1 MLAACGGDNSD
12 TKPAEN
18 PVVVSPFVN
27 AQPIANAG
35 ADQYV
40 LVGSTVTLDG
50 GASSDGNGDALTY
63 KWSLVSKPVGSVAA
77 LAANSNVRS
86 VFVADVAGE
95 YAAILVV
102 NDGKIDSLPEN
113 ITIVAVPNTGVG
125 TSNLVANG
133 GPNQNVSVKTIV
145 NLDGSS
151 STDSKGRTL
160 SYNWTLIAKP
170 TGSEAIISSSAG
182 KKATFIADAAGLYSV
197 LFYVGAGNEKS
208 LPVTIFINASA
219 NGVGVNLAP
228 LANAGSDQSAL
239 VGSLIT
245 LDGGLSTDPN
255 GDLLSYRWSIDSKP
269 ALSTAILATPTSKI
283 SKFTADAAG
292 TYELGLIVNDGKLDS
307 RKDVINVV
315 VRLPGVVNIPDTG
328 RYRCSDIS
336 KDFALALFAQGHTY
350 LDRDHD
356 GKPCEAN
363 DILNEKAAIPT
374 ITPGPSGKQCY
385 VSGYYRKN
393 GTYVK
398 GYYRSC

>member
-1 MLAACGGDNSD
+1 MLVACGGGSGDA
-12 TKPAEN
+12 KPAEN

-27 AQPIANAG
+27 AQPTANAG

-40 LVGSTVTLDG
+40 LAGTTVTLDG

-63 KWSLVSKPVGSVAA
+63 KWSLVSKPVGSAAA
-77 LAANSNVRS
+77 LATNSNVRS
-86 VFVADVAGE
+86 VFIADVAGE
-95 YAAILVV
+95 YVATLVV

-113 ITIVAVPNTGVG
+113 ITIVAVSNTGVG

-133 GPNQNVSVKTIV
+133 GPNQNVSVKSTV

-197 LFYVGAGNEKS
+197 LFYVAAGNEKS

-228 LANAGSDQSAL
+228 LANAGPDQSAL
-239 VGSLIT
+239 TGSLIT

-255 GDLLSYRWSIDSKP
+255 GDLLSYRWSMDSKP
-269 ALSTAILATPTSKI
+269 ALSAATLLNPTSKI
-283 SKFTADAAG
+283 SRFTADVAG

-307 RKDVINVV
+307 KKDVINVV

-336 KDFALALFAQGHTY
+336 KDLALILFAQGHTY

-356 GKPCEAN
+356 GKPCEA
-363 DILNEKAAIPT
+363 
-374 ITPGPSGKQCY
+374 
-385 VSGYYRKN
+385 
-393 GTYVK
+393 
-398 GYYRSC
+398 

>member
-1 MLAACGGDNSD
+1 MIQYFKKALCVVSIGVLAACGGDNSH

-40 LVGSTVTLDG
+40 LVGSTITLDG

-86 VFVADVAGE
+86 VFVADVVGE
-95 YAAILVV
+95 YVATLLV

-113 ITIVAVPNTGVG
+113 ITIVAVSNTGVG
-125 TSNLVANG
+125 ASHLVANG
-133 GPNQNVSVKTIV
+133 GPNQNVSIQSIV

-228 LANAGSDQSAL
+228 LANAGPDQSAL

-255 GDLLSYRWSIDSKP
+255 GDLLSYRWSIDAKP
-269 ALSTAILATPTSKI
+269 ALSAAVLSTPS
-283 SKFTADAAG
+283 
-292 TYELGLIVNDGKLDS
+292 
-307 RKDVINVV
+307 
-315 VRLPGVVNIPDTG
+315 
-328 RYRCSDIS
+328 
-336 KDFALALFAQGHTY
+336 
-350 LDRDHD
+350 
-356 GKPCEAN
+356 
-363 DILNEKAAIPT
+363 
-374 ITPGPSGKQCY
+374 
-385 VSGYYRKN
+385 
-393 GTYVK
+393 
-398 GYYRSC
+398 